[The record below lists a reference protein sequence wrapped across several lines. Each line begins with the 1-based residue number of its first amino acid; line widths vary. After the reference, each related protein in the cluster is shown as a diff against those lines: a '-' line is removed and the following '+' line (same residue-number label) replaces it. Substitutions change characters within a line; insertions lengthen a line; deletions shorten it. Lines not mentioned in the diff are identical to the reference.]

1 MHKGQVYYSRR
12 TVINIKCDGSYLL
25 VVNVMLM
32 MMVCYGGESV
42 IALLQ
47 LENFLYIVM

>member
-1 MHKGQVYYSRR
+1 M
-12 TVINIKCDGSYLL
+12 INIKCDGSYLL

-47 LENFLYIVM
+47 LENLLYIVM

>member
-1 MHKGQVYYSRR
+1 M
-12 TVINIKCDGSYLL
+12 INIKCDAPYLL

-42 IALLQ
+42 VALLQ
-47 LENFLYIVM
+47 LENILYIVM

>member
-1 MHKGQVYYSRR
+1 M
-12 TVINIKCDGSYLL
+12 INIKCDGSYNLL

-47 LENFLYIVM
+47 LENLLYIVM